1 VNINATLLGQAI
13 WFGLFIWITMKYVW
27 PPLQNAM
34 QTRQKQIADG
44 LAAADQGNRS
54 LEDAQ
59 KKISAMETEARAQA
73 MQIVASGE
81 KQRSETVERAK
92 SEALAEAEKVK
103 AGKMAE
109 LEQEIQRAKAALRE
123 QVAALAV
130 AGAEQILKR
139 EVNAQ
144 AHADL
149 LGQLKTQL

>member
-1 VNINATLLGQAI
+1 
-13 WFGLFIWITMKYVW
+13 MKYVW

-34 QTRQKQIADG
+34 QERQQKIADG
-44 LAAADQGNRS
+44 LAAADQGSKS
-54 LEDAQ
+54 LEEAQ
-59 KKISAMETEARAQA
+59 KKIAVLESEARAQA

-81 KQRSETVERAK
+81 KQRSDTVERAK

-109 LEQEIQRAKAALRE
+109 LEQEIQRAKGALRD

-144 AHADL
+144 VHADL